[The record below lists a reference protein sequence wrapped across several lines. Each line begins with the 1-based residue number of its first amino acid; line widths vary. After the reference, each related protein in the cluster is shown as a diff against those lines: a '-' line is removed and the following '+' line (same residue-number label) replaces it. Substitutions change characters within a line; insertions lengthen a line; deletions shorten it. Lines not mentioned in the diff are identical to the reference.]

1 MIPVLTRLLRVAGL
15 LLPAAL
21 LLVAA
26 LRASESNLFML
37 LLGVAFLGLAAVGSL
52 LSRQGWRQP
61 VGPSMI
67 TLYVIGLGWLWLGAG
82 LSDDWYPHLAQA
94 VLLVVPLLVFALQLL
109 ADSGAIDLRR
119 ARLLAQRLAQRK
131 EWPADFAACRQL
143 PEVKALREALHV
155 DASPAL
161 DLLSSPRT
169 EVRVAALTALE
180 FRQDWRRG
188 QAEVILQLA
197 QNAPEPAVRA
207 AAVTALANVDDRLM
221 IEALA
226 EYLRDPSWEV
236 RRSATEALLWDS
248 ERRWSWLRHAVRRS
262 LGDLSL
268 KDDGPLLHDAQPLP
282 PEAVADLTAWAAEK
296 GILAVRA
303 ALTLGTHYKRV
314 LGDQPAPELIASLR
328 QQLANPHAPAPL
340 RLELAWILKQHRE
353 LDRELLEQLLDP
365 ANPAPL
371 RLIAVEL
378 LLAEGEHFEA
388 LAALRD
394 LARLPNREIAVA
406 AADVVQRR
414 LNVDLGLPLG
424 QPLPPVHSRQ
434 AAEVTRRVMAWAAQH
449 DQPADTPVVVE
460 EN

>member
-1 MIPVLTRLLRVAGL
+1 MPYIITRVLRIAAL
-15 LLPAAL
+15 LLPALL

-26 LRASESNLFML
+26 LRAPEPAALML
-37 LLGVAFLGLAAVGSL
+37 WLGLAFQGLAAVLSF
-52 LSRQGWRQP
+52 LSRPSWRQP
-61 VGPSMI
+61 MGPSVI

-82 LSDDWYPHLAQA
+82 TTDDWYPHLAQA
-94 VLLVVPLLVFALQLL
+94 ILLVVPLLVFSCQLL
-109 ADSGAIDLRR
+109 TDSGAIALRR
-119 ARLLAQRLAQRK
+119 ARVLAQRLAQRK
-131 EWPADFAACRQL
+131 EWPADVAACRQL

-161 DLLSSPRT
+161 DLLGSRRT
-169 EVRVAALTALE
+169 EVRVAALAALE

-188 QAEVILQLA
+188 QAETVLQLA
-197 QNAPEPAVRA
+197 QTAPEPAVRA

-236 RRSATEALLWDS
+236 RRSATEALLWDC
-248 ERRWSWLRHAVRRS
+248 ERRWTWIRHAVRRS
-262 LGDLSL
+262 LGDPAL

-282 PEAVADLTAWAAEK
+282 PEAVADLIAWAAEK

-314 LGDQPAPELIASLR
+314 LSDQSSPELIGSLQ
-328 QQLANPHAPAPL
+328 QQLANAHAPPAL
-340 RLELAWILKQHRE
+340 RIELAWLLKHHAE

-371 RLIAVEL
+371 RLLAVES

-406 AADVVQRR
+406 AADIVQRR
-414 LNVDLGLPLG
+414 LSVDLGLPLG
-424 QPLPPVHSRQ
+424 QPLPAVHTRQ
-434 AAEVTRRVMAWAAQH
+434 AAEVTRRVMSWAAQH
-449 DQPADTPVVVE
+449 DQPAGAPVAVE
-460 EN
+460 ES